1 MSQTTPP
8 FGLDSSGHPPV
19 EAISDYL
26 EDLLPAEAAA
36 ELGEHLAG
44 CPECLDTHAAI
55 EEIRSLLGQAEPVQ
69 LPADIAVR
77 IDAALA
83 AEALLSSTEPGTAAA
98 ETAAAPV
105 AAPAAPLGNLGKES
119 RSNGS
124 HGPSGPSGSRGPG
137 RQRQR
142 VLTPTLRRAAL
153 GLAALAVVGGVTASL
168 LQLHPESTSKGSAS
182 SAAVPGA
189 EGGNAVAGASGPVAF
204 SDTALT
210 EQVQQLL
217 LDFGTTEAGNGSE
230 PANGSNA
237 KTPNSST
244 SRYVPACVAQA
255 AHRSG
260 EQPLVVTQ
268 GSYRNTPVFALVYA
282 DAQDPQQTVD
292 VYLIASSCTATVPQ
306 SSAQTGQVL
315 LQRTVPRT

>member
-83 AEALLSSTEPGTAAA
+83 AEALLSSTEPAAAAA
-98 ETAAAPV
+98 ETAAGPA
-105 AAPAAPLGNLGKES
+105 AAPGGPVGKES
-119 RSNGS
+119 RSRAS

-137 RQRQR
+137 RQRRR
-142 VLTPTLRRAAL
+142 VLTPTLRRAVL

-217 LDFGTTEAGNGSE
+217 GVQYGTAKA
-230 PANGSNA
+230 ANGSGA
-237 KTPNSST
+237 ITPENSEI
-244 SRYVPACVAQA
+244 RDVPTCVVQA

-260 EQPLVVTQ
+260 EEPLAATQ
-268 GSYRNTPVFALVYA
+268 GTYRNTPVFALVYA
-282 DAQDPQQTVD
+282 DAHDPQTVD